1 MSLAD
6 ELINDLM
13 SSDEEDDKGD
23 LQAIPEDDEAEAADA
38 MAIDDQDGQDSK
50 ERVKQQLS
58 DGLEDDLSKII
69 IKEIGDVKKLARLI
83 SSETMDSVLKRI
95 DEYGPTLVNARRTRV
110 GSIEDDPEYRLVVEA
125 NALSAELDQEILLVN
140 KFIRNHYKPK
150 FPELET
156 LIRHPLDYAKSVQI
170 IRNEMNLVKLNF
182 EQVLPPASIMVI
194 KLAATT
200 TRGQPLPERELA
212 IILKACEMA
221 LDLDSAKRKILDYVQ
236 SRITLFAP
244 NVSAFIG
251 TQTAAKLIGATGGL
265 KRLSCTAASNLPSL
279 GVKRTLGT
287 GFAISHAEGPHGFL
301 YQSEFI
307 QRTPYDYRRSAQRKA
322 AAKIVL
328 LARIDEKCESQD
340 SSMGKKWRQDVDKA
354 MRKLQTPP
362 ELRGPRALPAP
373 LEPIS
378 KKRGGKRIR
387 RAKEQNALTEMQKL
401 QNRVKFGEQEE
412 EYGYGDDSEGL
423 GMLTQSGSI
432 SAFKADVRTKAK
444 LGKKMQA
451 TLAHYNSGTKSSL
464 GKDIPSGLQS
474 SLSFTPVQGIELVNP
489 SLNDA
494 ARQNLVKQAND
505 KWFQGGTF
513 SQIRKEPSRMLPPP
527 PPKK

>member
-6 ELINDLM
+6 ELMNDLM

-23 LQAIPEDDEAEAADA
+23 LRAIPEDDEAEAADA
-38 MAIDDQDGQDSK
+38 MAIDDQDEDNK
-50 ERVKQQLS
+50 ERIKRQLS
-58 DGLEDDLSKII
+58 NSPEDDLSKIV

-95 DEYGPTLVNARRTRV
+95 DEYSTAPINARRPRV

-156 LIRHPLDYAKSVQI
+156 LIRHPLDYAKTVQI
-170 IRNEMNLVKLNF
+170 IGNEMSIVKLDF
-182 EQVLPPASIMVI
+182 TKVLPPASIMIV
-194 KLAATT
+194 KTAATT

-244 NVSAFIG
+244 NVSTFIG
-251 TQTAAKLIGATGGL
+251 IQTAAQLIGATGGL
-265 KRLSCTAASNLPSL
+265 KRLSCTAAGNLPSV
-279 GVKRTLGT
+279 GAKRTLGT

-328 LARIDEKCESQD
+328 LARIDEKCESPD
-340 SSMGKKWRQDVDKA
+340 GSMGKKLRQAVDTA

-378 KKRGGKRIR
+378 KKRGGKRVR
-387 RAKEQNALTEMQKL
+387 RAKEQNVVTEMQKL

-432 SAFKADVRTKAK
+432 RALKVDVRTKAK
-444 LGKKMQA
+444 IGKKMQA
-451 TLAHYNSGTKSSL
+451 TLAHYNSGIKSSL
-464 GKDIPSGLQS
+464 GKDAPSGLQS

-494 ARQNLVKQAND
+494 ARQNLLKQTND

-513 SQIRKEPSRMLPPP
+513 TQIIKEPSKMLPPP
-527 PPKK
+527 LPKK